1 MEQERKHLTLPARQP
16 SIEGGRTS
24 ERAGERTSCTLSPFL
39 RMREDLLVPW
49 LIPDFY
55 SHPWTLFA
63 TIYLKVFFVHCA
75 ITETIRIES
84 NLSIEG
90 GSASEPPLSI
100 VEALKGDLQA
110 VHPVSENS

>member
-1 MEQERKHLTLPARQP
+1 
-16 SIEGGRTS
+16 
-24 ERAGERTSCTLSPFL
+24 
-39 RMREDLLVPW
+39 MREDLLVPW

-55 SHPWTLFA
+55 SHPWTFFA

-75 ITETIRIES
+75 MTETIRIES

-90 GSASEPPLSI
+90 GSASKPPLSI